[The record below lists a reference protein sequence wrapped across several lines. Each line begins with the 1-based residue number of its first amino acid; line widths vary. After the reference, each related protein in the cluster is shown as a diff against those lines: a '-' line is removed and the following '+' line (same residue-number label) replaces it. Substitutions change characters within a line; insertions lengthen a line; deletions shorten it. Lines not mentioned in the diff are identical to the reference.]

1 MLKPTCQ
8 LVSLSFN
15 LCRFMV
21 WFYLPFKVNSNPD
34 EQRLFEDLMNNY
46 NALYRPVGNFSDKLL
61 VKMGLVLSQIID
73 INLKNQIMSSNV
85 WVHQEWYD
93 MNLRWDPEEYRGVK
107 KLHLPAEQIWL
118 PDIVLYN
125 NADGDYVITKLT
137 KALVT
142 SDGKV
147 SWKPPAIFK
156 SSCTIDVEYFPFDEQ
171 TCQMKFGIWTYD
183 GLLIDFKHINQKDG
197 SSEIPIGMDLSRF
210 YLSVEWDIMD
220 VPASRNEI
228 YYSCCSNPYID
239 IRFNITLRRK
249 TLFYTVNLIIPVI
262 AISGLCVFVFYLPSD
277 SGEKISL
284 SISILLS
291 LVVFFLLLSEILPP
305 TSLGIPLLGRYLL
318 FTLSLVTLSVCLTIL
333 VLNINFRSPST
344 HRMAPWVKKVFLNLL
359 PKILKMKRPKKKE
372 KESSTLND
380 HSNLYATS
388 NCINRPEDCF
398 PSPLSETSNNTV
410 DNNHDINKEP
420 INQPYE
426 PHYRVQHSL
435 AITPLVPLPPPSL
448 MASHHTLAQQPCHPL
463 SLPSQPD
470 LASPFLVSPSP
481 LADPPSTLPAYTE
494 AVNGNE
500 NSDYFNTQLDLLNND
515 CTNEAV
521 EPMLTHR
528 AKARSSFHQAL
539 ISIQFV
545 AQHMDNLDSYYEV
558 EEDWKFVA
566 MVLDR
571 LLLWIFAISCI
582 VGTVG
587 IIAQAPSLYDRR
599 RPIDVLYSKIAQ
611 RMRY

>member
-1 MLKPTCQ
+1 MIILSSCQWLVLMMIHLYQSLWWCQ
-8 LVSLSFN
+8 LS
-15 LCRFMV
+15 
-21 WFYLPFKVNSNPD
+21 FKVINANPD
-34 EQRLFEDLMNNY
+34 EQRLFEKLMTNY

-61 VKMGLVLSQIID
+61 IKMGLVLSQIID

-93 MNLRWDPEEYRGVK
+93 MHLTWDPERYRGVR
-107 KLHLPAEQIWL
+107 KLHLPAEKIWL
-118 PDIVLYN
+118 PDMVLYN

-137 KALVT
+137 KAIVT

-156 SSCTIDVEYFPFDEQ
+156 SSCTIDVEYFPFDQQ
-171 TCQMKFGIWTYD
+171 TCQMKFGIWSYD
-183 GLLIDFKHINQKDG
+183 GLLIDLKHINQQDD
-197 SSEIPIGMDLSRF
+197 SPEIPIGMDLSRF

-220 VPASRNEI
+220 VPAARHEI

-249 TLFYTVNLIIPVI
+249 TLFYTVNLIIPCV
-262 AISGLCVFVFYLPSD
+262 AISCLCIFVFYLPSD

-284 SISILLS
+284 SISIMLS

-318 FTLSLVTLSVCLTIL
+318 FTLILVTLSVCLTIM

-344 HRMAPWVKKVFLNLL
+344 HRMAPWVKKVFLNIL
-359 PKILKMKRPKKKE
+359 PRMLKMKRPNKKDKE
-372 KESSTLND
+372 NFSLHGHHQTANLYSTN
-380 HSNLYATS
+380 SNL
-388 NCINRPEDCF
+388 NRTTDDNVDFF
-398 PSPLSETSNNTV
+398 PTPGDLDTIESRI
-410 DNNHDINKEP
+410 INKEP
-420 INQPYE
+420 INLYYN
-426 PHYRVQHSL
+426 HDH
-435 AITPLVPLPPPSL
+435 TPLQPSL
-448 MASHHTLAQQPCHPL
+448 PLSNPSHHRPDLHANFVLPL
-463 SLPSQPD
+463 SSI
-470 LASPFLVSPSP
+470 
-481 LADPPSTLPAYTE
+481 DPTIDPTLPAYNE
-494 AVNGNE
+494 AINGDNKTVNE
-500 NSDYFNTQLDLLNND
+500 TFDTSLDLLNDESCNSD
-515 CTNEAV
+515 EMMTMMMMQPIN
-521 EPMLTHR
+521 HQS
-528 AKARSSFHQAL
+528 KANSSFHQAL

-545 AQHMDNLDSYYEV
+545 AQHMDNLDNYHEV

-582 VGTVG
+582 AGTVG
-587 IIAQAPSLYDRR
+587 IIAQAPSLYDTRQ
-599 RPIDVLYSKIAQ
+599 PIDVLYSRIAQ